1 MRKDSAT
8 VLLAMGYVIDRDFVA
23 HGLDDG
29 TTRVDWLSEQPM
41 PAETDIDAYD
51 LTAYN
56 AEQAA
61 IVTDKSDIK
70 ALAVQAVDDINTY
83 LTIADSATNV
93 QVRAEV
99 KAIDIRQRAIIKAL
113 RRLV

>member
-70 ALAVQAVDDINTY
+70 TQADTAIAANDTY
-83 LTIADSATNV
+83 LALQSPTTAESIA
-93 QVRAEV
+93 QVRRLTQQNDRV
-99 KAIDIRQRAIIKAL
+99 IKAL
-113 RRLV
+113 RRIV